1 MQSSRGRRE
10 HFRHERTAATFSW
23 HNPLKDKLLREHNQ
37 ADDNC
42 QRHPPAQPYAMLKIS
57 NVDHH

>member
-10 HFRHERTAATFSW
+10 HFRHEGAAATFSC

-42 QRHPPAQPYAMLKIS
+42 QKDPPAQPYAVLKIS